1 MAELIERV
9 KLSLL
14 AYGDGIPD
22 NFKNNSMFFYDKYQ
36 KSDKNV
42 LSININEIHPGGFYF
57 FTYLDDSNW
66 MKYSPVFVADYKK
79 LNNQIIIYAVNF
91 NFIPIEIRTM
101 IFDKYITVDDFD
113 KNNYLKVDFQGMYF
127 EIRKLGFEYALM
139 EFNAVQLLRVHRI
152 HLELLPR
159 FLYSQHPINI
169 YDPNKLYQ
177 IWSAK
182 IANRDARHNELAA
195 SILSDFYDINKEIS
209 EKYDVLGSHIK
220 RLQTSMKKYGT
231 PK

>member
-1 MAELIERV
+1 MGELIETI

-22 NFKNNSMFFYDKYQ
+22 NFKNNSLFFYEKYQ
-36 KSDKNV
+36 KSGQDV
-42 LSININEIHPGGFYF
+42 LSINIGEINPGGFYF

-66 MKYSPVFVADYKK
+66 MKFSPVFVADYKK
-79 LNNQIIIYAVNF
+79 LNNQIVVYAVNF
-91 NFIPIEIRTM
+91 NFVPIEIRTM
-101 IFDKYITVDDFD
+101 IFDKYITEKDFEL
-113 KNNYLKVDFQGMYF
+113 NSYLKTDFQGMYA

-139 EFNAVQLLRVHRI
+139 EFNAVQLVRVHRI

-169 YDPNKLYQ
+169 YDPKKLYS

-182 IANRDARHNELAA
+182 IANRDQRHKELA
-195 SILSDFYDINKEIS
+195 SSLLSDFYDINNEIS
-209 EKYDVLGSHIK
+209 EKYDVLNGHIK
-220 RLQTSMKKYGT
+220 RMQTSMTKYG
-231 PK
+231 KG